1 MKKYLDL
8 LYEMTA
14 RDLKIKYKGSKVG
27 FFWMMINPIAQ
38 VAIIGLVFSYF
49 IKIPNY
55 YRFLLSG
62 LIPWQYF
69 SQTITA
75 STQSLLNE
83 RRLIHKSKF
92 NLEIIPLSVS
102 LSNFIIFMPSFVALV
117 FYQIITGS
125 ISMTHALMV
134 VPAVLLMLSL
144 TSSLSIILS
153 ISGVYFRS
161 LTHIINPLLLLFF
174 YSTPII
180 YRLDMLPENLKKVSS
195 MNPVSGY
202 TQLFHYSLLNIEPSY
217 PKIIIAGLTTIVLFM
232 FIAKKVI
239 KSRGSLIIDKL

>member
-1 MKKYLDL
+1 MKQYLDL

-14 RDLKIKYKGSKVG
+14 RDLKIKYKGSRVG

-55 YRFLLSG
+55 YGFLLSG

-102 LSNFIIFMPSFVALV
+102 LSNFIIFMPPLV
-117 FYQIITGS
+117 VLILYQIITGS

-153 ISGVYFRS
+153 VSGVYFRS

-174 YSTPII
+174 YSTP
-180 YRLDMLPENLKKVSS
+180 RQFKK
-195 MNPVSGY
+195 N
-202 TQLFHYSLLNIEPSY
+202 
-217 PKIIIAGLTTIVLFM
+217 
-232 FIAKKVI
+232 
-239 KSRGSLIIDKL
+239 